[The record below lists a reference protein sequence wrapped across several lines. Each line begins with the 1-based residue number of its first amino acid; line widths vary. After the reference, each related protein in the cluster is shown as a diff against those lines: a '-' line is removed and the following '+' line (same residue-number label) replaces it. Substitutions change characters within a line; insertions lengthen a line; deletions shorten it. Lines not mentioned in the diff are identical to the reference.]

1 MSRMSAWEVAWELA
15 RERRSPPWAAAG
27 QALDAKSKNLTER
40 GAPATSATR
49 VLTNLHALCVHSAS
63 TVILGGTRLCTG
75 CGVVLRST
83 SARAA
88 AISGRVAKCAAARR
102 AR

>member
-49 VLTNLHALCVHSAS
+49 VLTNLHALCVHSES
-63 TVILGGTRLCTG
+63 TVILAGTKVAAPDAESC
-75 CGVVLRST
+75 
-83 SARAA
+83 RALLVPA
-88 AISGRVAKCAAARR
+88 PPP
-102 AR
+102 